1 MFTMVDDSTV
11 FTHLSCL
18 DVKRATSPDQLSSR
32 FLKEVVSE
40 IVVLLTNL
48 FLQQKVVQLAWKQ
61 SHITPIYKY
70 GTPDDPPN
78 YQPIAVI
85 PVVAKILEK
94 IVATQLGMYLE
105 QNNLLHSYQGACRG
119 KSIEEI
125 LLLAVDHVATL
136 LDKGN
141 IVCAAFIDLRKAFDL
156 LDHCLLLQRISELG
170 VHCEVLEWF

>member
-1 MFTMVDDSTV
+1 M
-11 FTHLSCL
+11 
-18 DVKRATSPDQLSSR
+18 
-32 FLKEVVSE
+32 
-40 IVVLLTNL
+40 
-48 FLQQKVVQLAWKQ
+48 FLQQKVVQLAWKE
-61 SHITPIYKY
+61 SNITPIYKY
-70 GTPDDPPN
+70 GTPDDPSN
-78 YQPIAVI
+78 YRPIAVI
-85 PVVAKILEK
+85 PVVTK

-125 LLLAVDHVATL
+125 LLLVVDHIATL

-141 IVCAAFIDLRKAFDL
+141 VVCVALIDLRKAFDS